1 MLYIA
6 RQPIFDRCKD
16 IVAYELLYRNSS
28 DNAAKVVDGDFA
40 TASVLL
46 SSLLASYEQLIGGK
60 RAFINF
66 TENLIK
72 RDLPQNFSKE
82 HITIEILEN
91 IVPDTDFINKL
102 EELKE
107 QGYTLALDDFTT
119 DYPFTNLIELVHIIK
134 VDFLLNT
141 PEQQEEII
149 KKYSRPGLKFLAE
162 KIETAKDFERAS
174 KLGYDYFQGY
184 YLAKPS
190 VFKYQNLSASAATYF
205 ELIKVLSVPSPNY
218 TRLATMIETDVALTY
233 KLFKCANSPL
243 YGGGMNKV
251 STVREALVRLGF
263 SNIKQVIS
271 MFLIRHVSSGQSDE
285 LVAIALQRAKL
296 LELIAPSCG
305 LKGRESEVFL
315 VGLFSMLDTLTGKP
329 LETVLKEL
337 PLADETKDAILYKEN
352 VLGKP
357 LSLVIAYEKADW
369 TEFEKICSELHLKPE
384 FVSKAYVEAIEW
396 ASETLQYTA

>member
-72 RDLPQNFSKE
+72 RDLPQNFSKD
-82 HITIEILEN
+82 HITIEVLEN
-91 IVPDTDFINKL
+91 IVPDADFINKL
-102 EELKE
+102 EDLKE

-119 DYPFTNLIELVHIIK
+119 DYPFTELIDLVHIIK

-141 PEQQEEII
+141 HEQQEEII

-162 KIETAKDFERAS
+162 KIETAEDFERAS

-205 ELIKVLSVPSPNY
+205 ELIKFLSVPSHNY
-218 TRLATMIETDVALTY
+218 SRLTTMIETDVALTY

-243 YGGGMNKV
+243 YGGGMSKV

-263 SNIKQVIS
+263 ANIKQVIS

-357 LSLVIAYEKADW
+357 LSLVIAYEKAD
-369 TEFEKICSELHLKPE
+369 
-384 FVSKAYVEAIEW
+384 
-396 ASETLQYTA
+396 